1 MLLCIVYLLRLE
13 YQGNLLPVRSGR
25 SPATP
30 AERPRFPLLTL
41 LPLYLVFL
49 CALCRENGQV
59 KIREAKGGL
68 FLSLDGFILNALVS
82 ELHRDFADSRIVK
95 VHQPD
100 PHRLTLLLGETKK
113 KQRLVISL
121 DPRFPGL
128 YVTTDQFENPP
139 SPPLFCLMLRKFIE
153 GSRLLS
159 LHMED
164 FERVITLSFL
174 GRDELGEQK
183 TYYLSVELTGR
194 HSNIILHANGVILDA
209 VKRIPWGTAVLRPIL
224 PGLRYEAPPSQGKF
238 SPLSLPAETLFAAG
252 QQSTQTVPQLL
263 CSLVNG
269 LSLPLATAITT
280 SLTLSGSAP
289 TQLTLDQSHK
299 LTREVYDLACR
310 CQRGEV
316 VHGYLYRGEKI
327 HFHIHPLPQL
337 NLTPENVIGVNSLL
351 VTSFQASGHDDPVR
365 QLRQKLSKEVETH
378 LAKLRRREEALEKDI
393 AKSREREPLKR
404 YGQLLYANVADCRKE
419 GAAAMV
425 VDYYSPDLTEVAVPI
440 DPKLSTTDNAKLYF
454 KRFNRAEGTEKHS
467 LLRLSQCLLERDYF
481 ASLLSA
487 ISLADDLSTL
497 LEVARE
503 LQDIGVLPQTR
514 GKTKQPA
521 IQGGPLKFLA
531 PDGSTILVGRNNLQ
545 NDALVKAAGPKDVW
559 LHVQKAP
566 GSHVIIVYSAALSDD
581 TLLYAAHLAA
591 YYSSQRHSANV
602 PVDFTERRYVKRPA
616 GGRPGFVH
624 YENQR
629 TLIVR
634 APTI

>member
-1 MLLCIVYLLRLE
+1 MSAV
-13 YQGNLLPVRSGR
+13 LPILPRTPNNDSCSGEAHDN
-25 SPATP
+25 PLY
-30 AERPRFPLLTL
+30 LLTL
-41 LPLYLVFL
+41 FT
-49 CALCRENGQV
+49 LCRENEQV

-68 FLSLDGFILNALVS
+68 FLSLDGFFLNALAS
-82 ELHRDFADSRIVK
+82 ELHRDFAESRIVK

-113 KQRLVISL
+113 KQRLVLSL

-128 YVTTDQFENPP
+128 FVTTDQFENPP

-159 LHMED
+159 FHMED

-194 HSNIILHANGVILDA
+194 HSNLILHANGVILDA
-209 VKRIPWGTAVLRPIL
+209 VKRIPWGPAVVRPIL
-224 PGLRYEAPPSQGKF
+224 PGLRYESPPSQGKL

-252 QQSTQTVPQLL
+252 QQSAQTVPQLL

-269 LSLPLATAITT
+269 LSLPLATAIATDL
-280 SLTLSGSAP
+280 SLSSSAATL
-289 TQLTLDQSHK
+289 LTLDQCHK
-299 LTREVYDLACR
+299 LTREVYDLAYR

-337 NLTPENVIGVNSLL
+337 TLPPETVLGVNNLL
-351 VTSFQASGHDDPVR
+351 FTAFQAIGHDDPVR
-365 QLRQKLSKEVETH
+365 VLRQKLSKEVESH
-378 LAKLRRREEALEKDI
+378 LTKLRRREDALEKDI

-404 YGQLLYANVADCRKE
+404 FGQLLYANLADCRKE
-419 GAAAMV
+419 GTAAMV
-425 VDYYSPDLTEVAVPI
+425 IDYYSPDLPEVAVPI
-440 DPKLSTTDNAKLYF
+440 DPRLSTADNAKQYF
-454 KRFNRAEGTEKHS
+454 KRYNRAEGTEKHS
-467 LLRLSQCLLERDYF
+467 LVRLSQCLLESEYF
-481 ASLLSA
+481 ASLLSS
-487 ISLADDLSTL
+487 ISLAEDLPTL
-497 LEVARE
+497 LEVSRE

-521 IQGGPLKFLA
+521 IQSGPLKFLA

-545 NDALVKAAGPKDVW
+545 NDALVKAAAPKDVW
-559 LHVQKAP
+559 LHVQRAP
-566 GSHVIIVYSAALSDD
+566 GSHVVVVYSPALSDD
-581 TLLYAAHLAA
+581 TLLLAAHLAA

-629 TLIVR
+629 TIIVR
-634 APTI
+634 TPALPGFAPTV